1 MNAIERPLR
10 GVDRFQRRVPVLAV
24 PVGVWS
30 KFNDDQAGN
39 LAALIA
45 YYAFAAL
52 FPLLLVLVTVLDIV
66 LKNDP
71 SLRDSLLNSALAQ
84 YPVVGPQIKS
94 NLGSIG
100 ASGLPLVIGVVFL
113 LLGARGVA
121 GAMQNA
127 MYEVWGIK
135 KEQRPGFPLA
145 QLWAFAL
152 VLTVGIGFIVT
163 TFLSGVAGGAGHLLN
178 GAVAHVGAVAISLIL
193 NVGVFWLSFKIATA
207 WQVPWRELRIGSA
220 IAAICWQAL
229 QVAGSY
235 VVGHQLHRASEL
247 YGIFGVVLGLVA
259 WLFLQAEV
267 TLYAAEADVVLA
279 RRLWPRSILPA
290 KKDEPAQKDEPAHED
305 EPAQKDRPAR
315 KNESAHEAQ
324 PGEESQPAGENQGAQ
339 ETQHTLE
346 NQPAQESRAERARA
360 DDRSNL
366 EEQPGRDDKA
376 DASGQAP
383 VPPPRGEP
391 SASDKKAGSAR

>member
-1 MNAIERPLR
+1 MRAIERPLR
-10 GVDRFQRRVPVLAV
+10 AADRFQQRWPVLAV
-24 PVGVWS
+24 PVAIWS
-30 KFNDDQAGN
+30 KFNDDRAGN

-66 LKNDP
+66 LRNDP

-84 YPVVGPQIKS
+84 YPVIGPQIKS
-94 NLGSIG
+94 HLGSIPET
-100 ASGLPLVIGVVFL
+100 GLPLVIGLVFL
-113 LLGARGVA
+113 VLGARGVA

-127 MYEVWGIK
+127 MYEVWGIN
-135 KEQRPGFPLA
+135 KERRPGFPLS

-178 GAVAHVGAVAISLIL
+178 GLVAHVGAVAISLIL

-207 WQVPWRELRIGSA
+207 WQVPWRHLRTGSA
-220 IAAICWQAL
+220 IAAVCWQVL
-229 QVAGSY
+229 QVVGGY

-247 YGIFGVVLGLVA
+247 YGIFGIVLGLLA

-267 TLYAAEADVVLA
+267 TLYAAETDVVLA
-279 RRLWPRSILPA
+279 RRLWPRSVLPA
-290 KKDEPAQKDEPAHED
+290 KTDEPTQETQ
-305 EPAQKDRPAR
+305 PAQE
-315 KNESAHEAQ
+315 NE
-324 PGEESQPAGENQGAQ
+324 PAQ
-339 ETQHTLE
+339 ETQQTQE
-346 NQPAQESRAERARA
+346 TQPAQQSRGGHAGQ
-360 DDRSNL
+360 DDRSSL
-366 EEQPGRDDKA
+366 EEQPGRVGQA
-376 DASGQAP
+376 DADGRAP
-383 VPPPRGEP
+383 VPPPRGEE

>member
-1 MNAIERPLR
+1 MNAFERPLR
-10 GVDRFQRRVPVLAV
+10 AVDRFQQRHPVLAV

-45 YYAFAAL
+45 YYAFVAL
-52 FPLLLVLVTVLDIV
+52 FPLLLILVTVLDIV

-71 SLRDSLLNSALAQ
+71 ALRDTLLNSALAQ
-84 YPVVGPQIKS
+84 YPVIGPQIKS
-94 NLGSIG
+94 HLGSIS
-100 ASGLPLVIGVVFL
+100 ASGVPLVIGLVFL

-127 MYEVWGIK
+127 MCEVWGIK
-135 KEQRPGFPLA
+135 KEQRPGFPLS

-163 TFLSGVAGGAGHLLN
+163 TFLSGLVGGAGHVLN
-178 GAVAHVGAVAISLIL
+178 GAVIHVGAVAVSLIL

-207 WQVPWRELRIGSA
+207 WQVPWRELRTGSA
-220 IAAICWQAL
+220 IAAVCWQIL
-229 QVAGSY
+229 QVVGGY
-235 VVGHQLHRASEL
+235 VVSHQLHRASEL
-247 YGIFGVVLGLVA
+247 YGIFGIVLGLLA

-279 RRLWPRSILPA
+279 RRLWPRSVLPA
-290 KKDEPAQKDEPAHED
+290 TADQPAKDSEPAQ
-305 EPAQKDRPAR
+305 
-315 KNESAHEAQ
+315 EAQ
-324 PGEESQPAGENQGAQ
+324 TPQETQPAQ
-339 ETQHTLE
+339 ETQATQE
-346 NQPAQESRAERARA
+346 NQAVQPGGGEDARP
-360 DDRSNL
+360 DDRSSL
-366 EEQPGRDDKA
+366 EGQPGRDDRA
-376 DASGQAP
+376 DAGGPAP

>member
-1 MNAIERPLR
+1 MDAIERPMR
-10 GVDRFQRRVPVLAV
+10 AADRFQQRWPALAV
-24 PVGVWS
+24 PVAIWS

-52 FPLLLVLVTVLDIV
+52 FPLLLLLVTVLDIV
-66 LKNDP
+66 LRNDP
-71 SLRDSLLNSALAQ
+71 SLRDTLLNSALSQ
-84 YPVVGPQIKS
+84 YPVIGPQIKS
-94 NLGSIG
+94 SLGSIPD
-100 ASGLPLVIGVVFL
+100 SGVPLVIGVVFL

-127 MYEVWGIK
+127 MYEVWGIN
-135 KEQRPGFPLA
+135 KEQRPGFPLS

-178 GAVAHVGAVAISLIL
+178 GSVAHVGAVAISLIL
-193 NVGVFWLSFKIATA
+193 NVGVFWLSFKIATG
-207 WQVPWRELRIGSA
+207 WQVPWRDLRTGSA
-220 IAAICWQAL
+220 IAAVCWQAL
-229 QVAGSY
+229 QVVGGY

-247 YGIFGVVLGLVA
+247 YGIFGIVLGLLA

-267 TLYAAEADVVLA
+267 TLYAAETDVVLA
-279 RRLWPRSILPA
+279 RRLWPRSVLPA
-290 KKDEPAQKDEPAHED
+290 KTEQ
-305 EPAQKDRPAR
+305 
-315 KNESAHEAQ
+315 S
-324 PGEESQPAGENQGAQ
+324 AQ
-339 ETQHTLE
+339 ETQLAQET
-346 NQPAQESRAERARA
+346 QPAQENESARETQQSLETQPA
-360 DDRSNL
+360 QYGQGEQTGLDDRSSL
-366 EEQPGRDDKA
+366 EEQPGRDGRA
-376 DASGQAP
+376 DAGGQAP